1 MIRHPHSPGGSDA
14 RHYTPR
20 PHSQWCTHYVN
31 AESAINQNSSS
42 SWIQDPNRPHL
53 NVILDKKHKV
63 KALVDSGSTICL
75 ADASILNHIADK
87 SAVGPAISV
96 TNCHNNRERTQ
107 GCYRATLDV
116 DEDLPHPIKNKPI
129 NIHVANKLS
138 SELILGTDFL
148 KVNGAI
154 INVRDN
160 SVTFL
165 PEGMAAIAKC
175 DKPILREAVMAS
187 GEIATPYEDLTDI
200 YQNTYM
206 IRPIEDKI
214 IGHMDQITLH
224 VKIITESPMF
234 LKPGTTVMI
243 TSGLSPAPYVPDGLY
258 TVKDDNRVQ
267 LTMRNTD
274 ICPLVLQTNK
284 PITGITVHLFDAE
297 YYEEIPISKE
307 TLRTYFLSQDLDENT
322 NTPTYNGDES
332 TEKDISPKQ
341 HLKDIQQKLQ
351 HATSLLEAS
360 GLDPPGIREKP
371 LHGPPPEVSRILLE
385 QFDTKDIDRLWIPA
399 YKELILD
406 NYDVFSLDKFDVGHT
421 PHYHHR
427 IERTTDQPIYV
438 QQFKIPVADEQ
449 ALDEFATNLTAA
461 RVLVEQSSVHN
472 TPIFMVAKRGGA
484 NVGKKRFVQDF
495 RKQNAASQDDK
506 YTIRDVRES
515 LTAVGRL
522 KPKIFS
528 KCDFTGAFYSLPLEK
543 SSQALTSFTLPFKN
557 AQYSWTRMPQG
568 LKGASASFSKLCQLI
583 FRDIRNIVTYVDDLM
598 AAATTHQEMLKL
610 LERVFEECRYHGM
623 KLNLKKCILGVM
635 ELTWLGYAINEFG
648 ISPEFDKA
656 EAIKSMV
663 PPKTI
668 KEVQSHLGLFQF
680 FSDLVENY
688 ALVAAPLG
696 AVTSPSHPWR
706 GEKLS
711 GPLPQ
716 KAFQAWDQLINII
729 SSRPAIS
736 FPDFSLP
743 FQLHVD
749 ASVGQEHHGIRGGLG
764 AILTQ
769 VQDGI
774 TRPIGYFSR
783 QFRESECKYNA
794 YNAELA
800 GIVASLN
807 HFHYYLKGSR
817 TTIIT
822 DHLPIVKNGRRD
834 DSTMHALRIKMNE
847 MDIELLHMRGDAMPA
862 DALSRQPMAENH
874 PGVREAKQA
883 RQDTI
888 QAKTT
893 SASDFG
899 PAHPLT
905 MSDQQWKFEQSRDT
919 LCKEMK
925 QYIENNRL
933 SSIPEVKNIISL
945 YGHKATIDQTSGLI
959 HLFTARNRHI
969 SSKRL
974 WVPKSLQN
982 MILSNHH
989 GSTLTGHNGEL
1000 GTYERI
1006 QTKYFW
1012 PTMSQDISKFVR
1024 HCKVC
1029 HQMKDAKAQKN
1040 KVPLKLWKTPTHR
1053 NMRIHMDLVGPL
1065 TPSRGYKYILT
1076 ITDAFTRYTELVAI
1090 PDKETTTV
1098 AKELLDQWILRHGFY
1113 EQVISD
1119 NGGEFVSN
1127 VMDELNKLLRL
1138 KHHVISPYSPH
1149 INGQVERVHKTMG
1162 DYLKEYCDN
1171 APAEWTDFLP
1181 SLRFALNTRVHCST
1195 KMSPYFMT
1203 YMEHP
1208 TFPWSQEQHLTYSES
1223 EIASRVLLLQHARQL
1238 ISQNSDEAKAAS
1250 KRAYDIKTKA
1260 RKFSPGDDV
1269 LLHIPDPP
1277 EGTSRKLY
1285 MPWRGIYTIIEKTSD
1300 TKYKLK
1306 KKGGRVKSAHI
1317 NRIKYYDPENSDSD
1331 KDTLISNEEDEE
1343 PPSED
1348 TGPTTRSR
1356 DNTLPPPINRFTA
1369 MVNAHQDEF
1378 TQIARQPPMDA
1389 TLLWGSNNSLS
1400 NDATFA
1406 TEFRTILAQNHTN
1419 SAN

>member
-1 MIRHPHSPGGSDA
+1 MIRCKSRPGDSDT
-14 RHYTPR
+14 RHFPTNNHNPR
-20 PHSQWCTHYVN
+20 CTHYVN
-31 AESAINQNSSS
+31 AKSAINHSNPSK
-42 SWIQDPNRPHL
+42 WIQDPNRPHL

-63 KALVDSGSTICL
+63 RALVDSGSTICL
-75 ADASILNHIADK
+75 ADSSILNHIANK
-87 SAVGPAISV
+87 SAIGPAISV
-96 TNCHNNRERTQ
+96 TNCHNNRESTQ

-116 DEDLPHPIKNKPI
+116 NENLPHPLRDKPI
-129 NIHVANKLS
+129 DIHVTKKLS

-148 KVNGAI
+148 KTNGAI

-160 SVTFL
+160 SVTFM
-165 PEGMAAIAKC
+165 PEGMAAIAQC

-187 GEIATPYEDLTDI
+187 GEEATPYEDLTKT

-206 IRPIEDKI
+206 VQPTTDKH
-214 IGHMDQITLH
+214 IGHMDQITFH
-224 VKIITESPMF
+224 AQIITDYPML

-243 TSGLSPAPYVPDGLY
+243 TSNLAPAPYVPDGLY
-258 TVKDDNRVQ
+258 SVKDNNLVQ
-267 LTMRNTD
+267 LTMRNTSVSSLTL
-274 ICPLVLQTNK
+274 PKNK
-284 PITGITVHLFDAE
+284 PIAGITVHLLDQD
-297 YYEEIPISKE
+297 YYEEIPISKD
-307 TLRTYFLSQDLDENT
+307 TLRSYFLSQEIGDNIQNPT
-322 NTPTYNGDES
+322 NTTKEENPSQND
-332 TEKDISPKQ
+332 SPKQ
-341 HLKDIQQKLQ
+341 HLKDIQEKLR

-360 GLDPPGIREKP
+360 GLDPPGIRDKP
-371 LHGPPPEVSRILLE
+371 LQDPSPEVKQILLE
-385 QFDTKDIDRLWIPA
+385 QFDTKDIEQAWIPA
-399 YKELILD
+399 YKQLILD

-427 IERTTDQPIYV
+427 IERTTDKPIYV
-438 QQFKIPVADEQ
+438 QQFKIPVIDEQ

-461 RVLVEQSSVHN
+461 RVLVEQPSVHN

-522 KPKIFS
+522 KPRIFS

-543 SSQALTSFTLPFKN
+543 SSQTLTSFTLPFKN
-557 AQYSWTRMPQG
+557 TQYSWTRMPQG

-583 FRDIRNIVTYVDDLM
+583 FRDIQNVVTYVDDLM
-598 AAATTHQEMLKL
+598 AAATTHEEMIKL
-610 LERVFEECRYHGM
+610 LDKVFEECRYHGM
-623 KLNLKKCILGVM
+623 KLNLKKCILGVL
-635 ELTWLGYAINEFG
+635 ELTWLGYSLNEFG

-656 EAIKSMV
+656 EAIKVME

-680 FSDLVENY
+680 FSDLIEDY

-696 AVTSPSHPWR
+696 AVTSPNHPWR
-706 GEKLS
+706 GQKLS
-711 GPLPQ
+711 GPLPDEAL
-716 KAFQAWDQLINII
+716 KAWKKLIRII
-729 SSRPAIS
+729 SSRPAIA

-749 ASVGQEHHGIRGGLG
+749 ASVGQEHHNPPIRGGLG

-769 VQDGI
+769 VHDGI
-774 TRPIGYFSR
+774 TRPIGYYSR

-794 YNAELA
+794 YNAELI

-822 DHLPIVKNGRRD
+822 DHLPICKNGRRD

-847 MDIELLHMRGDAMPA
+847 MDIELIHMRGDAMPA

-874 PGVREAKQA
+874 PGVKEAFQAKKEIQQA
-883 RQDTI
+883 RAT
-888 QAKTT
+888 A
-893 SASDFG
+893 SADYG
-899 PAHPLT
+899 PAHPIT

-925 QYIENNRL
+925 QYINNSRL

-945 YGHKATIDQTSGLI
+945 YGHKATIDQTSGLLHI
-959 HLFTARNRHI
+959 FTSRNRHI

-974 WVPKSLQN
+974 WVPEPLQEMVLN
-982 MILSNHH
+982 NHH

-1006 QTKYFW
+1006 ATKYFW

-1024 HCKVC
+1024 HCKKC
-1029 HQMKDAKAQKN
+1029 HQMRDAKAQKS
-1040 KVPLKLWKTPTHR
+1040 KVPLKIWKTPTHR

-1119 NGGEFVSN
+1119 HGGEFVSK
-1127 VMDELNKLLRL
+1127 VMDELNTLLKQ
-1138 KHHVISPYSPH
+1138 KHHVVSPYSPH
-1149 INGQVERVHKTMG
+1149 VNGQVERVHQTMG
-1162 DYLKEYCDN
+1162 EYLKKYCEN

-1181 SLRFALNTRVHCST
+1181 SLRFALNTRVHSST
-1195 KMSPYFMT
+1195 KMSPYYMT

-1208 TFPWSQEQHLTYSES
+1208 IFPWSQNQHLSYSES
-1223 EIASRVLLLQHARQL
+1223 EIASRVQLLQHARQL
-1238 ISQNSDEAKAAS
+1238 ISANSDEAKAAS
-1250 KRAYDIKTKA
+1250 KRTYDIKTKA
-1260 RKFSPGDDV
+1260 RKFAPGDDV
-1269 LLHIPDPP
+1269 LLHFPNPP
-1277 EGTSRKLY
+1277 KGTSRKLY
-1285 MPWRGIYTIIEKTSD
+1285 TPWRGIYTIIEKTSD
-1300 TKYKLK
+1300 VVYKLR
-1306 KKGGRVKSAHI
+1306 KKGGRVKTAHI
-1317 NRIKYYDPENSDSD
+1317 NRIKYYDPENSESD
-1331 KDTLISNEEDEE
+1331 KDTHISNEEDEE
-1343 PPSED
+1343 PETQPTQQ

-1356 DNTLPPPINRFTA
+1356 DNTLPPAINRFTA
-1369 MVNAHQDEF
+1369 TVNRDEAKKV
-1378 TQIARQPPMDA
+1378 ARQPPVES
-1389 TLLWGSNNSLS
+1389 TFSRSSNNTPSE
-1400 NDATFA
+1400 NDTFA
-1406 TEFRTILAQNHTN
+1406 RDFRALFLHSPN
-1419 SAN
+1419 